1 MDNGKMLAS
10 EVKTQYIAYRK
21 KGFGRDTA
29 IHMLTELY
37 MDELQDTDDAPA
49 VVKGIVLALCQKKE
63 LSQKIAQ
70 QMRSY
75 LLQQPAGLSKETER
89 LLSSQEFYGEE
100 AVYRRRIPYDP
111 EWQVGDLFS
120 HELSIKSAIP
130 LGIYG
135 WLVLFYKV
143 GEYED
148 YQGVRMQIG
157 YMSICPPDQVPT
169 SASQLQSMG
178 FLRMMC
184 HGEKW
189 DYFAQIEAK
198 SKRYLSSYGLSKIG
212 NFPNV
217 LPPADQTDEDPIVSM
232 PMFGILNKNDTCPG
246 FEDQVCRI
254 IRGWQREKVPY
265 MSDGIQQD
273 GANELST

>member
-184 HGEKW
+184 HG
-189 DYFAQIEAK
+189 AV
-198 SKRYLSSYGLSKIG
+198 SYTHLT
-212 NFPNV
+212 
-217 LPPADQTDEDPIVSM
+217 LPTKA
-232 PMFGILNKNDTCPG
+232 
-246 FEDQVCRI
+246 
-254 IRGWQREKVPY
+254 
-265 MSDGIQQD
+265 
-273 GANELST
+273 